1 MPRSVLRVGT
11 RGSALAL
18 AQAEGV
24 RKAISQV
31 ISHRNF
37 ELVPITTRGDQ
48 MRGPLPT
55 IGGKGLFTEDIQ
67 EALATGKID
76 LAVHSAKD
84 LPAGAPEEIV
94 LAAVPPRE
102 DPRDALIT
110 RHGGGL
116 AKLVPGTTVGTSSL
130 RRSVQLL
137 PMARGLIPTPIRG
150 NVDTRLR
157 KLSAGEVQAL
167 VVALAGLRRLGK
179 DGRVAEVLP
188 TTVMLPAPGQG
199 ALAVECRAGDKDMRE
214 ALSKIED
221 PLARRAFEA
230 ERAFLLALG
239 GSCNV
244 PLGALATLDG
254 NNIRLRG
261 LVGSLDGSRIIRD
274 ELTGTDPVAVGEG
287 LADRMIGAG
296 AGEIIAAVTAAA
308 SPD

>member
-18 AQAEGV
+18 AQAETV

-37 ELVPITTRGDQ
+37 ELVPITTKGDTHQ
-48 MRGPLPT
+48 GPLPE

-67 EALATGKID
+67 EALATAKID

-84 LPAGAPEEIV
+84 LPATSAEGVV
-94 LAAVPPRE
+94 LASIPPRE

-110 RHGGGL
+110 RHGGGM
-116 AKLVPGTTVGTSSL
+116 AKLPPGTPVGTSSL
-130 RRSVQLL
+130 RRAMQLRAL
-137 PMARGLIPTPIRG
+137 GKGLVPTPIRG

-167 VVALAGLRRLGK
+167 VVALAGLKRLGK

-188 TTVMLPAPGQG
+188 TSIMLPAPGQG
-199 ALAVECRAGDKDMRE
+199 ALAVECRVGDKDMRE

-254 NNIRLRG
+254 NEIRLRG
-261 LVGSLDGSRIIRD
+261 LVGTVDGSRIIRD
-274 ELTGTDPVAVGEG
+274 EIRGNDPVAVGEA
-287 LADRMIGAG
+287 LAERFRAEGAD
-296 AGEIIAAVTAAA
+296 EIIASLEAGA
-308 SPD
+308 

>member
-1 MPRSVLRVGT
+1 
-11 RGSALAL
+11 
-18 AQAEGV
+18 
-24 RKAISQV
+24 
-31 ISHRNF
+31 
-37 ELVPITTRGDQ
+37 
-48 MRGPLPT
+48 
-55 IGGKGLFTEDIQ
+55 LFTADIQ
-67 EALATGKID
+67 EALATAKID

-84 LPAGAPEEIV
+84 LPATSMDGVV
-94 LAAVPPRE
+94 LAAIPPRE

-116 AKLVPGTTVGTSSL
+116 AKLGPGTSVGTSSL
-130 RRSVQLL
+130 RRSMQLL
-137 PMARGLIPTPIRG
+137 ALGRGLVPTPIRG

-188 TTVMLPAPGQG
+188 TSVMLPAPGQG

-230 ERAFLLALG
+230 ERALLLALG

-254 NNIRLRG
+254 NEIRLRG
-261 LVGSLDGSRIIRD
+261 LVGSLDGSRIIKD
-274 ELTGTDPVAVGEG
+274 EFRGTDPIAVGES
-287 LADRMIGAG
+287 LAERMRAAG
-296 AGEIIAAVTAAA
+296 AADIIASLEAEG
-308 SPD
+308 